1 MTPKIIC
8 VFLLSTACVSAQA
21 PTAQEPGD
29 AMWSK
34 EDEKKLF
41 IAKAAAFEQI
51 GAHLEASFYLE
62 AALSKDSDERRALP
76 RLITVLV
83 RADRLR
89 AAKQYLARLAD
100 LEPDNPDIRNLQT
113 LLARL
118 AAAESSPVAMEVTP

>member
-89 AAKQYLARLAD
+89 AAKKYLDRLD
-100 LEPDNPDIRNLQT
+100 QLVPGNQEIRALKG
-113 LLARL
+113 LLARFAPRNSNHEQREL
-118 AAAESSPVAMEVTP
+118 KP

>member
-1 MTPKIIC
+1 MMPKIIC
-8 VFLLSTACVSAQA
+8 VFLLTTACVSAQG
-21 PTAQEPGD
+21 PTAREPGD

-41 IAKAAAFEQI
+41 LAKAAAFEQI

-62 AALSKDSDERRALP
+62 AALSKGDDERRALP
-76 RLITVLV
+76 GLITALV

-89 AAKQYLARLAD
+89 AAKKYLARLAD
-100 LEPDNPDIRNLQT
+100 LEPDNPYIRDLQT

-118 AAAESSPVAMEVTP
+118 ATAE

>member
-62 AALSKDSDERRALP
+62 AALSKDGDERRALP
-76 RLITVLV
+76 RLIKNVLDDFLMPV
-83 RADRLR
+83 RRKVEVLIE
-89 AAKQYLARLAD
+89 LANKDGGGDDISVIL
-100 LEPDNPDIRNLQT
+100 LEVIEEKKWNIFKKKVI
-113 LLARL
+113 
-118 AAAESSPVAMEVTP
+118 S